1 MSFRIIENSTAK
13 GFAALAKRLQA
24 GEFYV
29 KVGVPDAPAVD
40 EHGTASHEVTLSDTA
55 TWLEFGTQRSV
66 AGADGKSSFVEQTP
80 ERPIFRNG
88 IKNNIGELQ
97 RLGKVSLVLIAQG
110 QATISQ
116 QLGLMGALAA
126 GRIKQ
131 EFGSSELA
139 PNVPSTIVKKG
150 SSKPGID
157 TAQTKNAV
165 TWEVIGRD

>member
-1 MSFRIIENSTAK
+1 MSLRIIENTTAK
-13 GFAALAKRLQA
+13 GLEALAARLKA

-29 KVGVPDAPAVD
+29 KVGVPDDPAVN
-40 EHGTASHEVTLSDTA
+40 EAGEPSKEVTLGDTA
-55 TWLEFGTQRSV
+55 KWLEFGTDK
-66 AGADGKSSFVEQTP
+66 AP

-97 RLGKVSLVLIAQG
+97 RLGKVSLILIAQG
-110 QATISQ
+110 QATISH

-139 PNVPSTIVKKG
+139 PNTQATKDRKG

-157 TAQTKNAV
+157 TAQTKNSV
-165 TWEVIGRD
+165 TWEVIGHD

>member
-1 MSFRIIENSTAK
+1 MSLRIIENSTAK
-13 GFAALAKRLQA
+13 GLEVLAKRLAA

-29 KVGVPDAPAVD
+29 KVGVPDDPVVNED
-40 EHGTASHEVTLSDTA
+40 GVASKEVTVGDTA
-55 TWLEFGTQRSV
+55 KWLEFGTKT
-66 AGADGKSSFVEQTP
+66 AP

-88 IKNNIGELQ
+88 IKHNLEDLQ
-97 RLGKVSLVLIAQG
+97 RLGKVSLVIIAQG
-110 QATISQ
+110 QATINH

-131 EFGSSELA
+131 EFGSSDLA
-139 PNVPSTIVKKG
+139 PNAQSTKDRKG

-165 TWEVIGRD
+165 TWEVVGRD